1 MSRRSLTRARARLAS
16 ACSNA
21 APEIT
26 APVDTGILRVAS
38 PVASLLFARTHPTAV
53 ARTQDHKLRVLSLPD
68 GKELRAIDYGDRR
81 VVAFDLSADGSTV
94 AIGDW
99 SGLVSVWT
107 TATGDAAVR
116 AQTPEIPRHSHVL
129 ARRPE
134 LATAPQG
141 DAVQI
146 LDAATGAP
154 VATLGSPVGG
164 TLTLAF
170 SRDGRWV
177 ATGDGDTVVRIH
189 DAATGKEVAAN
200 REFLMVPLIV
210 AFSADGASVFAASGD
225 KFVTIIDAAT
235 GKTTRKLDRTTQPMQ
250 ALDVSPDGKS
260 IATIFM
266 KSEDMTQPDHV
277 VVRTLDSWQ
286 PRLDW
291 LPPTMPVGGG
301 WTSDGRLHR
310 RTRRQRRRA
319 SLAPALTQET
329 QDQGRASMRSAP
341 LSPGRVDCSIG
352 IEKVNPLF
360 IREGP
365 SCPHSRV
372 AFPGLVVLKA
382 VLNPPSAQ
390 RRLVRNGFDDDESPA
405 RCSRPRSAGSETGSH
420 PPRSRA
426 RALSNRT
433 TG

>member
-1 MSRRSLTRARARLAS
+1 MSRRYAVLCALVLAS
-16 ACSNA
+16 ACSKA

-26 APVDTGILRVAS
+26 APVDTGILRIAS
-38 PVASLLFARTHPTAV
+38 PVASLLFARTQPTAV

-81 VVAFDLSADGSTV
+81 IVAFDLSADGASV
-94 AIGDW
+94 AVGDW

-107 TATGDAAVR
+107 TATGQLR
-116 AQTPEIPRHSHVL
+116 YEHRL
-129 ARRPE
+129 AKYPGILTFSPDGRR

-154 VATLGSPVGG
+154 VTTLGSPVGG

-189 DAATGKEVAAN
+189 DAATGKEVASN

-235 GKTTRKLDRTTQPMQ
+235 GKTSRKMDRTTQPMQ
-250 ALDVSPDGKS
+250 ALDVSPDGHS

-277 VVRTLDSWQ
+277 MVRAMDSWQ

-291 LPPTMPVGGG
+291 VPPAMPVGGG
-301 WTSDGRLHR
+301 WTSDGRLLV
-310 RTRRQRRRA
+310 A
-319 SLAPALTQET
+319 LA
-329 QDQGRASMRSAP
+329 
-341 LSPGRVDCSIG
+341 
-352 IEKVNPLF
+352 VNDGVQLW
-360 IREGP
+360 
-365 SCPHSRV
+365 
-372 AFPGLVVLKA
+372 
-382 VLNPPSAQ
+382 
-390 RRLVRNGFDDDESPA
+390 RL
-405 RCSRPRSAGSETGSH
+405 H
-420 PPRSRA
+420 
-426 RALSNRT
+426 
-433 TG
+433 